1 MTAKWIQVNLFGGC
15 FVIKIKSNYS
25 GHPSPAHSHF
35 EHFVFFLA
43 FDKAKNAHMGRG
55 ALLGSKCMEIKA
67 SYVQARRFI
76 DFHTLILNSYDQKNE
91 KGKQG
96 KSS

>member
-1 MTAKWIQVNLFGGC
+1 MTTALFIFIIHVTIQDT
-15 FVIKIKSNYS
+15 
-25 GHPSPAHSHF
+25 PPPHSHF

-43 FDKAKNAHMGRG
+43 FDKAKNDHMGRG

-76 DFHTLILNSYDQKNE
+76 DFHTLILNSYE
-91 KGKQG
+91 LL
-96 KSS
+96 KS